1 MSFLSK
7 IFGDK
12 KREGVSSSEVA
23 KERLRVVLI
32 HDRTDVS
39 PELLETLRQEILD
52 VISKHVIIDEAE
64 GIEVAVSQTRGRSRL
79 QANIPLLGM
88 RRRPSAVVDSRR
100 APSRSRTARER

>member
-1 MSFLSK
+1 MHLLEK
-7 IFGDK
+7 LFGK
-12 KREGVSSSEVA
+12 GERRPSSRDVA

-39 PELLETLRQEILD
+39 PELLETLRQEILA

-64 GIEVAVSQTRGRSRL
+64 GIEVTISQTRGHSRL

-88 RRRPSAVVDSRR
+88 RRS
-100 APSRSRTARER
+100 SRSRAGL